1 MHYIHNSKSPFV
13 IGRRRSMGTLSIIAA
28 SVPSGAGAGVLTMR
42 YATYTHANGQNTGS
56 KPVQCVTQWL
66 CCFSATH

>member
-1 MHYIHNSKSPFV
+1 MSYNYNSNSSFA

-28 SVPSGAGAGVLTMR
+28 STTSGTRAGVLTMR

-56 KPVQCVTQWL
+56 RPVRCVMHWL
-66 CCFSATH
+66 CCFSGTY